1 MNPVWIQALSCLLCC
16 LFIGLGSLVLCDNT
30 VLTLAVICKQL
41 RMRKGSVLIERPGS
55 PQPRYVLR
63 LSTLENVFIFK

>member
-1 MNPVWIQALSCLLCC
+1 MNPVWIQTLSCLLCC

-41 RMRKGSVLIERPGS
+41 RMRKGSVLIERPGR
-55 PQPRYVLR
+55 PQPKYVSG
-63 LSTLENVFIFK
+63 LSKLDNLCQ